1 MCIPYFTVLK
11 FIANTSTKK
20 VYTYWSMK
28 VITENKALFYLLS
41 LGSLSYIVITTQL
54 SEVLEQKCP
63 PIECYCFIGRL
74 YCTIYWINKPI
85 RLVGIIFTNHIFVV
99 YDSCVLFIIIFF
111 LRYTMYI
118 YRNREDKNIIVNN
131 TCMYIV
137 LYVKNLRDVHC
148 YFVFEL
154 NLLFHWSC
162 NLIGLQ
168 CIKQVSWSVAFTI
181 TFTYLYIL
189 VLSILYIVK
198 PV

>member
-74 YCTIYWINKPI
+74 YCTIY
-85 RLVGIIFTNHIFVV
+85 
-99 YDSCVLFIIIFF
+99 
-111 LRYTMYI
+111 
-118 YRNREDKNIIVNN
+118 
-131 TCMYIV
+131 
-137 LYVKNLRDVHC
+137 
-148 YFVFEL
+148 
-154 NLLFHWSC
+154 
-162 NLIGLQ
+162 
-168 CIKQVSWSVAFTI
+168 
-181 TFTYLYIL
+181 
-189 VLSILYIVK
+189 
-198 PV
+198 